1 MSGTST
7 RQGRISFRPRPID
20 ISKPL
25 PIIRHEIEDDES
37 SVSRMVPML
46 PTGMES
52 QEEEEVH
59 LQEIINAA
67 NARTSHDL
75 LPEIPIPVVKIV
87 DGYDTAPNPT
97 PFTHANTY
105 VIHKE
110 KTDEEWDQVTEYD
123 LDDDDEELIA
133 TINQSAASGGQAAN
147 KKPLI
152 THDKYEFFMDR
163 FEKEYHYFGVCDQ
176 AKAEQIC
183 KGLKPNIVTQIY
195 QHWVNKRKKQTN
207 SFLRRLLKPPDREDP
222 SPYKAFRARE
232 AADINKQKKA
242 RKNDAASLQKM
253 QQLRQEMERA
263 RTIMEMIKKREK
275 LKKDHF
281 HVVSQIY
288 DKLVELAQIK
298 SLEQD
303 DLPPPP
309 TPSHHSS
316 NHKKK
321 KDQSTSLGG
330 STLASLLLQQKHATG
345 PTFSNNDQQP
355 LVISGGKARQE
366 GYRHFI
372 VKHGEYPTP
381 SLEKQY
387 STKPDTPSLES
398 TTIDLTQP
406 NANPPST
413 STSTPSTTT
422 IPTPTPTTTKTKE
435 EKEAIDYYFDSI
447 SAPTSSNYYDDS
459 DESDDSADESDFD
472 TDINTNHAISLVPP
486 TQPRMNAKGQPIY
499 PSCNKGYIFISPKH
513 PPLLGRAR
521 VGRYGGTYIDFL
533 PVAKKTL
540 TPSKVSFNSTNNNSN
555 NNLNNNNNNSPPP
568 SQILSPSCNNNNNQN
583 QNNNSNLNNNSTNI
597 ENNNSNNDSDNT
609 FSESQTNLD
618 QSLENNNNNNIENV
632 DKITATTTTTEN
644 INVES
649 LKNENSNNIVN
660 METSLD
666 SIAPAA
672 ADTTTENRPQSP
684 SSSLKRKQPDPTID
698 DSGNDTD
705 TDNNG
710 NSKKNNSNLNN
721 TPKKITDFNGFIQVK
736 SSNDPSL
743 NTTPKNN
750 NNKNQ
755 SVVGLK
761 KNNSNNINNSP
772 TPNANSIEQ
781 YLTKVPS
788 STV

>member
-1 MSGTST
+1 MSATSS

-87 DGYDTAPNPT
+87 DGYDTAPNPN
-97 PFTHANTY
+97 PFAYSNTY
-105 VIHKE
+105 FIHKE

-123 LDDDDEELIA
+123 LDDEDEELIQS
-133 TINQSAASGGQAAN
+133 INQSAITSGQATP
-147 KKPLI
+147 KKPLL
-152 THDKYEFFMDR
+152 THEKYEFFLDR

-176 AKAEQIC
+176 SKAEQIC
-183 KGLKPNIVTQIY
+183 KGLKSNIINQIY
-195 QHWVNKRKKQTN
+195 QHWLTKRKKQPN

-232 AADINKQKKA
+232 VNDINKQKKA

-281 HVVSQIY
+281 NVVSQIY

-309 TPSHHSS
+309 TPSHHGSS
-316 NHKKK
+316 SSSGHKKK
-321 KDQSTSLGG
+321 KDHPIATTA
-330 STLASLLLQQKHATG
+330 TLSSLLLLQKNATG
-345 PTFSNNDQQP
+345 PTFTNNDQQP
-355 LVISGGKARQE
+355 LVLSGGKARQE

-372 VKHGEYPTP
+372 VKQGEFPTP
-381 SLEKQY
+381 SLERQY

-398 TTIDLTQP
+398 STIDLSNSTDAQQP
-406 NANPPST
+406 P
-413 STSTPSTTT
+413 T
-422 IPTPTPTTTKTKE
+422 IQQQQQSIQQQQQQQQSKE
-435 EKEAIDYYFDSI
+435 EKEAIDYYFNSI

-472 TDINTNHAISLVPP
+472 MDVNTNHAISLVPP
-486 TQPRMNAKGQPIY
+486 TQPRINSKGQPIY

-513 PPLLGRAR
+513 PPILGRAR
-521 VGRYGGTYIDFL
+521 VGLYGGTYIDFL
-533 PVAKKTL
+533 PIVKNQSNNNNITS
-540 TPSKVSFNSTNNNSN
+540 TPSKVSFNNNNDN
-555 NNLNNNNNNSPPP
+555 NNNNNNNNKNNTLLSPQNCNNNNNNS
-568 SQILSPSCNNNNNQN
+568 SQDNNNQ
-583 QNNNSNLNNNSTNI
+583 
-597 ENNNSNNDSDNT
+597 
-609 FSESQTNLD
+609 
-618 QSLENNNNNNIENV
+618 NNNNNNSSNTNSFSNESNPINLE
-632 DKITATTTTTEN
+632 DITTTTTTDNENDNIEIDKTTTIENEN
-644 INVES
+644 IDIES
-649 LKNENSNNIVN
+649 SKNDNIVN
-660 METSLD
+660 METTVD
-666 SIAPAA
+666 SIAP
-672 ADTTTENRPQSP
+672 ENNPQSP
-684 SSSLKRKQPDPTID
+684 SNSLKRKQPDTTID

-705 TDNNG
+705 TAEDDNDIKN
-710 NSKKNNSNLNN
+710 NINNNNNNNNNNNSNLNN
-721 TPKKITDFNGFIQVK
+721 KNIFSPKK
-736 SSNDPSL
+736 
-743 NTTPKNN
+743 
-750 NNKNQ
+750 
-755 SVVGLK
+755 
-761 KNNSNNINNSP
+761 
-772 TPNANSIEQ
+772 
-781 YLTKVPS
+781 
-788 STV
+788 